1 MYDKIIS
8 ESNIIIARREVRAI
22 HLKEDKMGRLDG
34 KVAVVTG
41 AGTGVGRAVM
51 QIFAREGA
59 RVVGVSRTQ
68 KNLDETLSLVKGAGG
83 AGIVVAADLAKPE
96 GAATAFNAA
105 MAAYGQ
111 VDILVNSAGVG
122 YNHAVTS
129 PDSMNDVANTTP
141 EKWHEVMA
149 INLDSGFYMIRL
161 VVPQMQKQ
169 GKGAIVNV
177 TSISGLQ
184 GLPGAH
190 TYTAAKGAMINL
202 TRSLCVAYAKDGI
215 RANCIAPGFIATRMV
230 EQFLPAFDDKA
241 VAESITPMMRPG
253 TPEEMAYGCLYLASD
268 EASYCNGTVLIIDG
282 GTTARQ

>member
-1 MYDKIIS
+1 
-8 ESNIIIARREVRAI
+8 
-22 HLKEDKMGRLDG
+22 MGRLDG
-34 KVAVVTG
+34 KVAIITG
-41 AGTGVGRAVM
+41 AGTGVGRAAM
-51 QIFAREGA
+51 QIFAKEGA
-59 RVVGVSRTQ
+59 KVVGVSRTQ
-68 KNLDETLSLVKGAGG
+68 SNLDETLAEVKKAGG
-83 AGIVVAADLAKPE
+83 EGSVVSADLSTPE
-96 GAATAFNAA
+96 GAQKAFDAA
-105 MAAYGQ
+105 IKAYGK

-122 YNHAVTS
+122 YNHVASS
-129 PDSMNDVANTTP
+129 PESMNDVANTTP

-149 INLDSGFYMIRL
+149 LNLDSGFYMLRL
-161 VVPQMQKQ
+161 AIPQMQKQ
-169 GKGAIVNV
+169 GGGSVVNV

-202 TRSLCVAYAKDGI
+202 TRSLCVAYAKDNI

-230 EQFLPAFDDKA
+230 SDFLPMFEDKA